1 MKLENISLRNFRNYD
16 SLDLDFHPNL
26 NIFLGQNAQGK
37 TNILESIYFLALT
50 KSHRTSS
57 DKDLIKWESSQMKV
71 AGSLKKNH
79 TKLPLE
85 INSGKEGRK
94 TKVNHLIQQKLADYI
109 GQMKVIMFAPEDLS
123 IIKGSPS
130 LRRRFIDM
138 EISQLRSIYLYDS
151 IYYNKILKER
161 NAYLKFDGKKI
172 DETYLSVLDDQLID
186 YGSKIIEH
194 RISFIRH
201 LENLAQKLHFKL
213 SHGLEDLTISYKSN
227 VKLSNDQPTLS
238 TIREDFKNQIH
249 KNREKELIRHQTL
262 VGPHRDDLEFFING
276 INVADFGSQGQQR
289 TTALSVR
296 LAEIDLIFE
305 ESGDYPILLLDD
317 VMSELDNMRQLD
329 LLETILGKTQ
339 TFITTTTLD
348 HLKNLP
354 ANMEVFQVEK
364 GSISPQDKLAE
375 I

>member
-16 SLDLDFHPNL
+16 DLNLDFHPNL

-37 TNILESIYFLALT
+37 TNILESIYYLALT

-57 DKDLIKWESSQMKV
+57 DKDLLKWDSKSMKV
-71 AGSLKKNH
+71 AGTLEKHQSRI
-79 TKLPLE
+79 PLE
-85 INSGKEGRK
+85 IIGGKDGRK
-94 TKVNHLIQQKLADYI
+94 TKVNHLVQQKVADYI

-123 IIKGSPS
+123 VIKGSPS
-130 LRRRFIDM
+130 MRRRFIDM

-151 IYYNKILKER
+151 IYYGKILKER
-161 NAYLKFDGKKI
+161 NAYLKFDSKKI
-172 DETYLSVLDDQLID
+172 DDTYLSVLDDQLID

-201 LENLAQKLHFKL
+201 LEDLANKLHFKL

-227 VKLSNDQPTLS
+227 VSLSEDAPTLS
-238 TIREDFKNQIH
+238 GIKEDFKNQLL
-249 KNREKELIRHQTL
+249 KNRSKELIRHQTL

-276 INVADFGSQGQQR
+276 INVSDFGSQGQQR

-305 ESGDYPILLLDD
+305 ESGEYPILLLDD
-317 VMSELDNMRQLD
+317 VMSELDNIRQLD
-329 LLETILGKTQ
+329 LLETIIGKTQ

-354 ANMEVFQVEK
+354 ANMEIFQVE
-364 GSISPQDKLAE
+364 GGNISTDDIKKRG
-375 I
+375 